1 MLYGQRRDTTAPRG
15 WHIPIH
21 ARACA

>member
-1 MLYGQRRDTTAPRG
+1 MPNGQRRDTTAPRG
-15 WHIPIH
+15 WHIPIR